1 MVIISGEVRITQRA
15 KVSGE
20 ETLTV
25 LKKGDFF
32 GEMAL
37 LEDLPRSATAIAH
50 SDTFMLEISRDKFL
64 HFIEKDTASGV
75 KILFTLAKI
84 LSARLREADSQDQ
97 GLRQPQPVDLKP
109 TAAAGMIRF
118 SKLLGLL
125 TLFASW
131 FWGTAAGFFLLAGC
145 IWIVVSEYC
154 IGNFLKDHCGRAPI
168 CGCCFRRSCCGITP
182 RSVIF
187 ASAWPAFSC

>member
-1 MVIISGEVRITQRA
+1 MDQSKDIIIEILKKLDLFSELNFAAIKELTFLADERMFHNEETIFEESTTGRSLMVIISGEVRITQRA
-15 KVSGE
+15 RISGE

-84 LSARLREADSQDQ
+84 LSSRLREADVKIKAFVNLSQ
-97 GLRQPQPVDLKP
+97 
-109 TAAAGMIRF
+109 
-118 SKLLGLL
+118 
-125 TLFASW
+125 
-131 FWGTAAGFFLLAGC
+131 
-145 IWIVVSEYC
+145 WI
-154 IGNFLKDHCGRAPI
+154 
-168 CGCCFRRSCCGITP
+168 
-182 RSVIF
+182 
-187 ASAWPAFSC
+187 